1 MSACPTCGKPVDPLR
16 APAVGVRS
24 GKVVGFCSKECVAE
38 AVTAPIS
45 APQAQAK
52 KPARAASQPG
62 VAAKLKKTPPG
73 GLGVPKSMADL
84 DSGPVIEI
92 VHEPA
97 SGVVASS
104 ADARV
109 SSGAASARRAETDG
123 AIQIADTGHVDDY
136 IEPDEP
142 RRGRGTLVFLLFVLV
157 LAAAGAAAYHFGYLD
172 RFLDR
177 DRAAAATP
185 AAEPVVHAEP
195 PTPPPPPVTPAEA
208 IEHARG
214 VLRAELKPEIPPRMQ
229 RLAATAL
236 SRTGDAPA
244 IALLAGALAKESSA
258 ITQLDIAYALARAGD
273 KRGTDAL
280 VAALGSPR
288 RDVKGEAA
296 RRLALLGDARATPT
310 LDEFLEYSQFRL
322 GAAESLAHLADPRAL
337 DILDKLR
344 ADPKAS
350 ADDRAAATIALA
362 TAGRGDVADSLHEL
376 LADARFNAFA
386 ATALAGLHDAAA
398 RPVLVKQLAIPS
410 LRVGAAR
417 ALRQLDPKLDAAPL
431 LAPLVAA
438 LASTKDTEQVQAAEA
453 ILVLAGPPAW
463 SARE

>member
-1 MSACPTCGKPVDPLR
+1 MTATACPTCGKPVDPLR
-16 APAVGVRS
+16 APAVGVRD
-24 GKVVGFCSKECVAE
+24 GRVVGFCSKECVAE
-38 AVTAPIS
+38 AVTAPIPRNPPRAVS
-45 APQAQAK
+45 QA
-52 KPARAASQPG
+52 G
-62 VAAKLKKTPPG
+62 VAAKLKKTPPT
-73 GLGVPKSMADL
+73 GVPKSMADL

-97 SGVVASS
+97 SGVVTSS

-109 SSGAASARRAETDG
+109 SNSGAASSRRAETDG

-177 DRAAAATP
+177 DRASAATP
-185 AAEPVVHAEP
+185 AARPVAPVEP
-195 PTPPPPPVTPAEA
+195 PAAPAPPPVAPAEA
-208 IEHARG
+208 LDRARA
-214 VLRAELKPEIPPRMQ
+214 VLRAELKPDVPPRMQ

-236 SRTGDAPA
+236 SRTGDAQA
-244 IALLAGALAKESSA
+244 IAWLAGALAKEQSA

-296 RRLALLGDARATPT
+296 RRLALLGDTRATPT

-322 GAAESLAHLADPRAL
+322 GAAESLAHLADPKAL

-344 ADPKAS
+344 ADPKAI
-350 ADDRAAATIALA
+350 ADDRAAAAIALG
-362 TAGRGDVADSLHEL
+362 TAGRTDVADSLREL

-386 ATALAGLHDAAA
+386 ATALAGLHDPSA

-417 ALRQLDPKLDAAPL
+417 ALRELDPKLDPVPL